1 MNLEKGLGGG
11 LGGELEG
18 GGVLEGILQRGFKRG
33 HRSKQ
38 LVFLV
43 NLLPTSQTVQSI
55 FQGLNLALY
64 LYLRMLENEAD
75 RDMSSRSVFML
86 ENYQE

>member
-1 MNLEKGLGGG
+1 MELWGVG
-11 LGGELEG
+11 LEG
-18 GGVLEGILQRGFKRG
+18 RLQRGFKRG

-43 NLLPTSQTVQSI
+43 KLLSTSQTVRQSI
-55 FQGLNLALY
+55 LKGLNLALY

-75 RDMSSRSVFML
+75 TDMSSRSVFML